1 MKGWTGD
8 SKAIFRQIGASNH
21 TEKERQCEDFYA
33 TDPKAAELLLEVEQ
47 LSHKIWEPACGK
59 GHLAEVFRKAGHE
72 VRSTDLVDRG
82 YGEQKDFLFFNDEEW
97 DGDIVTNPPYKFAKE
112 FVYKALDCIGGG
124 RKVCMFLK
132 LQFLEGKERR
142 KLYDEY
148 PPKVVYVFSSRINCA
163 MNGDFEKYNFNSA
176 VAYAWFVWEKGYT
189 GDTIIKWI
197 N

>member
-1 MKGWTGD
+1 MKDWTGD
-8 SKAIFRQIGASNH
+8 SKSIFRQIGASNH

-97 DGDIVTNPPYKFAKE
+97 DGDIVTNPPYKYATE
-112 FVYKALDCIGGG
+112 FIYKALDVIRGGI
-124 RKVCMFLK
+124 RYVC
-132 LQFLEGKERR
+132 
-142 KLYDEY
+142 
-148 PPKVVYVFSSRINCA
+148 S
-163 MNGDFEKYNFNSA
+163 
-176 VAYAWFVWEKGYT
+176 
-189 GDTIIKWI
+189 
-197 N
+197 